1 MREPRVIHAEA
12 PAFDTRD
19 GFQPTSGAP
28 SVGLRTTCARSN
40 TRNETVLRKAGV
52 SPSIETLRVRVTTDN
67 MFTNGAA
74 YEP

>member
-1 MREPRVIHAEA
+1 MARVIRALA

-28 SVGLRTTCARSN
+28 SVGPRTTCAQSN
-40 TRNETVLRKAGV
+40 ICNETILRKAGL

>member
-1 MREPRVIHAEA
+1 MRVMHAFAPVSEA
-12 PAFDTRD
+12 CD
-19 GFQPTSGAP
+19 GIKPTSAAP
-28 SVGLRTTCARSN
+28 SVGLRTTCAQSN
-40 TRNETVLRKAGV
+40 IRNETVLRKAGV